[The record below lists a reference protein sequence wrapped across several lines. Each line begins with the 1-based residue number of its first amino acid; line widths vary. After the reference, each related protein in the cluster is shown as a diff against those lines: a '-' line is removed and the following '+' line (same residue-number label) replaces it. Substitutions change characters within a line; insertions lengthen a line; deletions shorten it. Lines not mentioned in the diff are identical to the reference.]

1 MRITPA
7 LVRVTCRRLGA
18 DSSAI
23 PTKDDDRILCS
34 AVQQGIEA
42 DLAMRTMLEH
52 HRGLMHREIRRYI
65 PEQFAEEAVTEAMIG
80 MTKAIRRFDPSMG
93 WRFSTYAT
101 HWIRSRIR
109 RMSLEQSG
117 MTRVPEYSV
126 YRYRR
131 MRRYMDAYHRDKG
144 DWPDDL
150 TIAKFLGVD
159 VAEVRELHSIGR
171 FETCYLQDLAN
182 TDAGEAII
190 KAIDPGPEE
199 TVLNILEVVEIADA
213 IKRQT
218 PERQQLWILRYGLDG
233 RDPMSFREIAREIG
247 CSSANVEQKMR
258 VAIKLLKA
266 ELAGVSKSD
275 I

>member
-18 DSSAI
+18 DPSAI
-23 PTKDDDRILCS
+23 PTKDDDAVLCS

-42 DLAMRTMLEH
+42 DLAMQTMLEH
-52 HRGLMHREIRRYI
+52 HRGLMYHEIRRYVPDQI
-65 PEQFAEEAVTEAMIG
+65 AEEALTEAMVG
-80 MTKAIRRFDPSMG
+80 MAKAIRRFDPSMG

-131 MRRYMDAYHRDKG
+131 MRRYMDAYHRDHG
-144 DWPDDL
+144 DWPDDP
-150 TIAKFLGVD
+150 TIAKFLGVNIS
-159 VAEVRELHSIGR
+159 EVRELHSIGR
-171 FETCYLQDLAN
+171 FETCYLQDLAG
-182 TDAGEAII
+182 TKAGDAII

-218 PERQQLWILRYGLDG
+218 PERQQLWTLRYGLDG
-233 RDPMSFREIAREIG
+233 RDPMSFREIAREMG
-247 CSSANVEQKMR
+247 CSPANVEQKMR
-258 VAIKLLKA
+258 VALKLLKA
-266 ELAGVSKSD
+266 DLAGVPKSG